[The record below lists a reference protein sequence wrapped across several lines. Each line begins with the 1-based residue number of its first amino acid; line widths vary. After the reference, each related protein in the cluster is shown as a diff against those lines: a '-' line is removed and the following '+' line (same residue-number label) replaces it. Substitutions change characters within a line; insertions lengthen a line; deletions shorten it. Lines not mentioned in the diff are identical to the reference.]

1 MVLWWEDLMDVGGS
15 FSADLTHRSCQG
27 LDTEGQLMR
36 YLTRDREV
44 VMVSGLSASLEA
56 PDLR

>member
-1 MVLWWEDLMDVGGS
+1 MDVGGS